1 MPTSP
6 PSIHASA
13 EVPARGLLAGLARLH
28 QTVLLTDESGSVL
41 WMSDA
46 LRSLCGRRRSA
57 IGRSAR
63 DLFGSPERHDA
74 LRARV
79 AAEGLLTNERIG
91 LVSDDGS
98 EVSVEVS
105 AARVS
110 SRCGGEMFLAVVR
123 PLAESDPLQRDRA
136 HTTTEYFR
144 AILDGSAEAVLAVD
158 RRGFVT
164 YANPALERLLEQR
177 ADQLID
183 KPVALVLGS
192 RGELEGVA
200 NALGAQGGA
209 AAEFQLSQG
218 DGARLVLAVC
228 ASPIRLPDGTHAG
241 TVAFLRDITE
251 QRRSEEQLESKN
263 QELEHYVHAVSHDLR
278 TPLVSLLGF
287 SRLLAQDYGDVLTD
301 TGRHFLNRIEQASRT
316 MESLINDLL
325 ELSRIGQANG
335 QRDWV
340 DPLPVLKQ
348 LTNEL
353 KPRLDSASVSLDLPE
368 SPPLLLCVRTQLYQV
383 FSNLIGN
390 ALDHMG
396 DRGDARIEVCI
407 REEPD
412 AHVVCV
418 RDNGIGIAP
427 EHHERVFETFQTLGR
442 RTGGRKG
449 TGVGLSIV
457 KKIAE
462 AHRGRV
468 WVESD
473 LGRGAAFLISFP
485 RT

>member
-6 PSIHASA
+6 PSIHAGV
-13 EVPARGLLAGLARLH
+13 EVPARGLLTGLARLH

-57 IGRSAR
+57 AGRRAR

-79 AAEGLLTNERIG
+79 DAEGLLTNERIAM
-91 LVSDDGS
+91 LSDDGS
-98 EVSVEVS
+98 EMSVELS

-110 SRCGGEMFLAVVR
+110 TRCGGGMFLAVVR
-123 PLAESDPLQRDRA
+123 PAAESGPVEQVSA
-136 HTTTEYFR
+136 HATTEYYR
-144 AILDGSAEAVLAVD
+144 AILDSSAEAVVAFD

-164 YANPALERLLEQR
+164 YANGALERLLRLR

-183 KPVALVLGS
+183 KPVALVLAS
-192 RGELEGVA
+192 RGELEGMPD
-200 NALGAQGGA
+200 ALGALDGA
-209 AAEFQLSQG
+209 AAEFQLTRG
-218 DGARLVLAVC
+218 DGGRLVLSVS

-241 TVAFLRDITE
+241 TVAFLRDVTE
-251 QRRSEEQLESKN
+251 QRRSEEQLEAKN

-301 TGRHFLNRIEQASRT
+301 TGRHFLHRIEQASRT

-340 DPLPVLKQ
+340 DPVQVLKQ

-353 KPRLDSASVSLDLPE
+353 KPRLDGASVSLGLPE

-396 DRGDARIEVCI
+396 ERSGGHIDVSI
-407 REEPD
+407 RKEPD
-412 AHVVCV
+412 ADVICV
-418 RDNGIGIAP
+418 RDNGVGIAP
-427 EHHERVFETFQTLGR
+427 EHHERVFEIFQTLGR
-442 RTGGRKG
+442 RAGGRRG
-449 TGVGLSIV
+449 TGVGLAIV

-462 AHRGRV
+462 AHGGRV
-468 WVESD
+468 WLESEP
-473 LGRGAAFLISFP
+473 GQGTAFFVSFP